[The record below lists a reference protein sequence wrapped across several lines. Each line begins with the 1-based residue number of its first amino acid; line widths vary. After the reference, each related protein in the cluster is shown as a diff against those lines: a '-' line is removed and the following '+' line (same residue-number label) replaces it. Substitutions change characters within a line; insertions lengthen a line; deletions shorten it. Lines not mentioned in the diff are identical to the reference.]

1 MPGNVWQHREGMH
14 EIEDKVTEWRPQD
27 AGDDRC
33 VEHLPRKA
41 AGSGQ
46 SQIQRCRLQ
55 LTRP

>member
-14 EIEDKVTEWRPQD
+14 EIEDKAIEWRPHD
-27 AGDDRC
+27 AGDDRS

-46 SQIQRCRLQ
+46 SQIHRCRLQ
-55 LTRP
+55 PTRP